1 MKKTMKFVVGTV
13 FLAVALALVPG
24 LADAGKLKKVG
35 LIVPG
40 PIGDRGWN
48 AAGYQALQKAAKK
61 YGFQASHQ
69 ENVSLPKA
77 EAALRKYAEAGY
89 DLVYAHMFVYSKAA
103 ARVAKAFPKMKIVV
117 IHGNVK
123 NSTNLVSY
131 QTAMQDGG
139 FMAGALA
146 ALVSKTGKIGALGG
160 RPIPAIANAIAGYV
174 AGAKLVRPDVKV
186 VVDYTGDFNNTT
198 LAREKA
204 LAMINQGVDVLVQEA
219 PPAGVAALKAAQE
232 KGVLAIGFIR
242 DQHAIA
248 PKAVL
253 SSVKIDFDQVYDKIA
268 AMANGG
274 KWKGGFLRMGIPQKA
289 IGLAPYH
296 GLAHRVTPKMQARLD
311 RIRKDLASGKIKAPV
326 AERQKRKRQ

>member
-1 MKKTMKFVVGTV
+1 MRKKASFWAWT
-13 FLAVALALVPG
+13 AIPALVIS
-24 LADAGKLKKVG
+24 LFAGFVSAGELKKVG

-48 AAGYQALQKAAKK
+48 AAGYQALMKAAKK
-61 YGFQASHQ
+61 HGFQASHQ

-77 EAALRKYAEAGY
+77 EAALRQYAEEGY
-89 DLVYAHMFVYSKAA
+89 DLVFAHMFVYSKAA
-103 ARVAKAFPKMKIVV
+103 ARVAKVFPKTKFLV

-131 QTAMQDGG
+131 HTVTQDGG

-160 RPIPAIANAIAGYV
+160 RPIPPIANAIAGYV
-174 AGAKLVRPDVKV
+174 GGAKTVRPGIKV
-186 VVDYTGDFNNTT
+186 VVDYTGDFNNAT

-204 LAMINQGVDVLVQEA
+204 LAMISQGVDVLIQEV
-219 PPAGVAALKAAQE
+219 PPAGVAALQAAQE
-232 KGVLAIGFIR
+232 KGVLAIGFIL

-248 PKAVL
+248 PKAVI
-253 SSVKIDFDQVYDKIA
+253 SSVKIDFDLVYDKISA
-268 AMANGG
+268 LVKNDR
-274 KWKGGFLRMGIPQKA
+274 WKGGFIRMGLPQKV

-296 GLAHRVTPKMQARLD
+296 GLAHRVTPDIQARLD
-311 RIRKDLASGKIKAPV
+311 KIRADLASGKIKAPV
-326 AERQKRKRQ
+326 AKRRKKR